1 MHISVATVCAFAAI
15 LAKDIN
21 QQAIA
26 NPLTTTQ
33 RLPVPDVDIP
43 VADTAPL
50 DLAPPESIAPPESP
64 LSPTGI
70 PEFSSRVAPLPI
82 APIPIDPM
90 PIPPLPIA
98 PSLAGLSLKALALE
112 TQPLVVNVE
121 TAEAIDIPVPA
132 PAQGRETQAAEPL
145 PALPAEAEPA
155 AIAEPAG
162 NSSPAPAAEPA
173 QPKAKP
179 AEPEP
184 EPEPE
189 PSDMDDL
196 APSQNLFRPTQQDE
210 VQTRQI
216 VPITLEQALELARQ
230 NNLELKIAALQL
242 EQTRAALQEA
252 QAANSPTLD
261 ATADLSAQPGNQDS
275 DLDALLG
282 GSLAI
287 NYDVYTSGRR
297 SALIR
302 VAEGQLRTQALQV
315 QTVSETLALDVMNAY
330 YDLQQ
335 ADEQVKIAQAAS
347 EQAELS
353 LRNAVASE
361 QAGIGTRF
369 DRLQTEVDLANARQE
384 LVIALSQQQV
394 VRRQIKRQLNIAE
407 SVGLTAADPI
417 QMAGDWNLNLE
428 ETILLAYQNRPE
440 LEQQLVQ
447 REIGQQ
453 QRRAALA
460 EVKPQVSVFANYN
473 VQNSILQAE
482 GTEDDYQVGARVSW
496 RLLDGGASRAR
507 AAQQAV
513 NVAIAEAQ
521 FADTRDQ
528 IRLEVE
534 EAYLSLQSNFD
545 NTQTAA
551 QAVEAAAGALNLAR
565 LRFQSG
571 VDTQADISRLQTEL
585 TRAESNRL
593 QTILGYNR
601 ALAALQRSISQ
612 TNPEVSLGQVAPST
626 PSEVTQQASTQ

>member
-1 MHISVATVCAFAAI
+1 MRISVATACAFAAI
-15 LAKDIN
+15 LAKDLN

-26 NPLTTTQ
+26 NPLTTPQ

-43 VADTAPL
+43 VADT
-50 DLAPPESIAPPESP
+50 APPESIAPPESP

-70 PEFSSRVAPLPI
+70 PEFSSRVAPM
-82 APIPIDPM
+82 PIDPM
-90 PIPPLPIA
+90 PIPPLPID
-98 PSLAGLSLKALALE
+98 PSLAVPLEALALE
-112 TQPLVVNVE
+112 TQPLVVNIE
-121 TAEAIDIPVPA
+121 TVEAIDFRVPA
-132 PAQGRETQAAEPL
+132 PAEGVETQTAEPL
-145 PALPAEAEPA
+145 PALPAEAEPG
-155 AIAEPAG
+155 AEPAG
-162 NSSPAPAAEPA
+162 SASPTPAITEPVTEPA
-173 QPKAKP
+173 QPKAEP
-179 AEPEP
+179 AEPAT
-184 EPEPE
+184 E
-189 PSDMDDL
+189 PSGMDNL
-196 APSQNLFRPTQQDE
+196 APPQNLFRPTQQNE

-261 ATADLSAQPGNQDS
+261 ATADLTAQPANEDS
-275 DLDALLG
+275 DLDASLG
-282 GSLAI
+282 GSLAV

-315 QTVSETLALDVMNAY
+315 QTVSETLALDVVNAY

-394 VRRQIKRQLNIAE
+394 VRRQIKRRLNIAE

-417 QMAGDWNLNLE
+417 QMAGDWNLSLE

-447 REIGQQ
+447 REISQQ

-460 EVKPQVSVFANYN
+460 ELKPQVSVFANYN
-473 VQNSILQAE
+473 LQNSLLQGD
-482 GTEDDYQVGARVSW
+482 GTEDDYQAGARVSW

-545 NTQTAA
+545 NTRTAA
-551 QAVEAAAGALNLAR
+551 QAVEAATGALNLAR

-612 TNPEVSLGQVAPST
+612 TNPEISLGQVLPST
-626 PSEVTQQASTQ
+626 PSELTQQVSAR